1 MKMSSKF
8 QKTFCIFYLMT
19 NLQDSRALPCIGKQ
33 YKYVKY
39 TMLAKFMINHRK
51 DSHKDDY
58 GLENV
63 TMSRE
68 ILGADVIPGTS
79 GDVRVMIGWFGLCGH

>member
-1 MKMSSKF
+1 MV
-8 QKTFCIFYLMT
+8 THW
-19 NLQDSRALPCIGKQ
+19 QDARALPCIGKQ
-33 YKYVKY
+33 YKYVNKIHNVGQVY
-39 TMLAKFMINHRK
+39 MINHRK

-63 TMSRE
+63 TMTRE

-79 GDVRVMIGWFGLCGH
+79 GDVRVMIGWFLWTMKT

>member
-1 MKMSSKF
+1 
-8 QKTFCIFYLMT
+8 MT
-19 NLQDSRALPCIGKQ
+19 HWQDARALPCIGKQ

-79 GDVRVMIGWFGLCGH
+79 GDVRVMIGWVLWTIKT